1 VKPKFVRSENNDF
14 NALEDIIHVMRQVI
28 DHYLPDAEREHWDD
42 DQIGYPQRLK
52 RAVNHKSEEEV
63 RNVLEEWSTA
73 LQNLVKSGTIA
84 KTLDNWPG
92 IHPDLVERILSQA
105 CSRTVSLKVTSL
117 KEYEN
122 GTDNVYGELLPKFVS
137 KILREETH
145 MKSDQVFVDLGSGVG
160 NCVLQAA
167 LEIGCESW
175 GCEMMKNCCNLA
187 ELQQAEFEARCT
199 LWGLQPGSIH
209 LERGDFLTNPEIARI
224 LPRADVVLVNNK
236 AFTPELNERL
246 TSMFLD
252 LKEGAVVVSLK
263 SFVPPGHKISARNL
277 NSPYNVLDVEE
288 KEYSS
293 ACVSWTDAPGPYY
306 VSRKDTSRIRAFAN
320 KNGQQRYTPSR
331 SGNSST

>member
-1 VKPKFVRSENNDF
+1 
-14 NALEDIIHVMRQVI
+14 
-28 DHYLPDAEREHWDD
+28 
-42 DQIGYPQRLK
+42 
-52 RAVNHKSEEEV
+52 
-63 RNVLEEWSTA
+63 
-73 LQNLVKSGTIA
+73 
-84 KTLDNWPG
+84 
-92 IHPDLVERILSQA
+92 
-105 CSRTVSLKVTSL
+105 
-117 KEYEN
+117 
-122 GTDNVYGELLPKFVS
+122 
-137 KILREETH
+137 
-145 MKSDQVFVDLGSGVG
+145 
-160 NCVLQAA
+160 
-167 LEIGCESW
+167 
-175 GCEMMKNCCNLA
+175 MKNCCNLA

-306 VSRKDTSRIRAFAN
+306 VSRKDTSRIRAFAK